1 MPGGDLKEK
10 MAMSEKMSED
20 EARRIFGFL
29 VSFLCSTSAR
39 GSHMGGQA
47 LGMKRLH
54 EMGIV
59 HRDFKP
65 DNVLFDA
72 HDQPV
77 IADFG
82 IASRIGPDSTVSGSC
97 GTAMYA
103 PPEQLAGAPCSAKI
117 DVWAWAMSLGE
128 AVDGRVCRIGAAS
141 HGYLGADDGCVA
153 SIWDRGV
160 RVRG

>member
-1 MPGGDLKEK
+1 
-10 MAMSEKMSED
+10 
-20 EARRIFGFL
+20 
-29 VSFLCSTSAR
+29 
-39 GSHMGGQA
+39 MGGQA

-103 PPEQLAGAPCSAKI
+103 PGSPRAACGST
-117 DVWAWAMSLGE
+117 MLGE
-128 AVDGRVCRIGAAS
+128 GRRVGV
-141 HGYLGADDGCVA
+141 GYVA
-153 SIWDRGV
+153 W
-160 RVRG
+160 